1 MLKIRPWLLAFVTL
15 CCAQVADAGIWDI
28 FKRDGVNLV
37 VTVPYVDMRAGPG
50 RGFPVFHSL
59 EKDEKIR
66 VFKRRTDWFKV
77 ESSDGV
83 TGWVH
88 RADLTETQGA
98 LGEEVSFAAIGRQDY
113 IDRRLEFGFLGGD
126 FGGTE
131 SMTTYLAFHL
141 TQNIS
146 FEAKH
151 TETFSSVAN
160 NKLTA
165 LHAVHR
171 PFPGWRV
178 SPFFTMGAGEI
189 EISPSSSLVQPE
201 DRTNPIYTVGGGTFI
216 YLSRRFLGRLEYNNH
231 TLITSRNVNEEV
243 EEWKLGFSVFF

>member
-1 MLKIRPWLLAFVTL
+1 MLKPRTWLIAFVTL
-15 CCAQVADAGIWDI
+15 CYAQFADAGFWDF
-28 FKRDGVNLV
+28 FKRDGVQLV
-37 VTVPYVDMRAGPG
+37 TTVPYVNMRTGPG

-59 EKDEKIR
+59 EKGEQFR
-66 VFKRRTDWFKV
+66 VYKRRTDWFKV

-83 TGWVH
+83 KGWVH
-88 RADLTETQGA
+88 RSDLIETEGTQ
-98 LGEEVSFAAIGRQDY
+98 GEEVAFAAIGREDY
-113 IDRRLEFGFLGGD
+113 INRRLEFGILSGD

-131 SMTTYLAFHL
+131 SMTTYLGFHL

-146 FEAKH
+146 FELKR
-151 TETFSSVAN
+151 TETFSPVAN

-171 PFPGWRV
+171 PFPTWRV
-178 SPFFTMGAGEI
+178 SPFFTLGTGEI

-201 DRTNPIYTVGGGTFI
+201 ERTNPVYTVGGGTFV